1 MRWWNI
7 LRLPLVFLGLF
18 ALLSVAYSPLCAQT
32 FNTRTGR
39 ENITSLDG
47 LWRFHTGDNPAWASP
62 NFDDSKW
69 PLLRSD
75 RSWNKQGFPNY
86 SGYAWY
92 RFTIQIPD
100 GSKPLSLLLPSIYTG
115 YQVYANG
122 KLIGGAGSATP
133 TRDPVFAQATVFPL
147 RTGHTTLKT
156 IQIALRVWQYKPFA
170 SIGAGGPSGPA
181 VGGGP
186 SDSGGAVGETV
197 LLSRHFHEDRD
208 TQALAEVNQYA
219 YCLLAALVGL
229 TILVLFLFRTDDR
242 EYLWFAVLVLAG
254 AAGAALI
261 LLLNPASVP
270 YLLWLLSQII
280 VGSVSG
286 IASLIFFSIILHARR
301 SFLWWGACVS
311 MALQPLGVALFYF
324 QCVDWGVSHA
334 IGIGLTVPAYIWII
348 ATLSI
353 CALKKDKS
361 ARLLLAPTALLYGYR
376 ILDHVLSISVQIGWL
391 GKPISLDIPL
401 LAHPFPLYP
410 EDVINYIFIL
420 ALLIFLVR
428 RFSLTRREETR
439 LSNELE
445 AARSVQSLLVPAASP
460 DTPGFSVESV
470 YLPASEVGG
479 DFFQVLPGGDGSLL
493 IVVGDVS
500 GKGLKAAMTV
510 STIVGALRNEKERR
524 PAEVLANLNR
534 VLHGQVGGFVTCCA
548 ALIAPDGEMTLANA
562 GNPAPYRNGRELAV
576 EAGLPLGMLAE
587 DSYAETQYQLAG
599 GDRLTF
605 VSDGVV
611 EATNEKRELFGFER
625 TEQIS
630 SQAAAAIAETARK
643 FGQEDDI
650 TVLTVTR
657 IETMRTAIA

>member
-1 MRWWNI
+1 MR
-7 LRLPLVFLGLF
+7 LRKGLWPPMLFACFVFLF
-18 ALLSVAYSPLCAQT
+18 FPSTALLRAQT
-32 FNTRTGR
+32 FNLQTGR
-39 ENITSLDG
+39 QPIASLDG

-62 NFDDSKW
+62 NFDDSQW

-75 RSWNKQGFPNY
+75 ESWTKQGYPDY
-86 SGYAWY
+86 GGYAWY
-92 RFTIQIPD
+92 RFTIQVPD

-133 TRDPVFAQATVFPL
+133 TRDPVFAQATLFPL

-156 IQIALRVWQYKPFA
+156 IQIVLRVWQYKPFA
-170 SIGAGGPSGPA
+170 SFGARGPSGPA

-197 LLSRHFHEDRD
+197 LLSRYFHEDRD
-208 TQALAEVNQYA
+208 TQAMAEVNQYA

-242 EYLWFAVLVLAG
+242 EYLWFAILVLAG

-280 VGSVSG
+280 VSSVSG

-334 IGIGLTVPAYIWII
+334 IGVGLAVPAYIWII

-361 ARLLLAPTALLYGYR
+361 ARLLLVPTALLYGYR

-428 RFSLTRREETR
+428 RFSLARQEETR
-439 LSNELE
+439 LSNEME
-445 AARSVQSLLVPAASP
+445 AARNVQSYLVPATEP
-460 DTPGFSVESV
+460 NTPGFSVESV
-470 YLPASEVGG
+470 YIPASEVGG
-479 DFFQVLPGGDGSLL
+479 DFFQILPGDDGSLL

-510 STIVGALRNEKERR
+510 STIVGALRDYPARQ
-524 PAEVLANLNR
+524 PAEILAHLNR
-534 VLHGQVGGFVTCCA
+534 VLRGQIKGFVTCCA
-548 ALIAPDGEMTLANA
+548 ALISDNGAMTIANA
-562 GNPAPYRNGRELAV
+562 GHIPPYRNGEEMAV
-576 EAGLPLGMLAE
+576 AGGLPLGIVTDGE
-587 DSYAETQYQLAG
+587 YAESHHQLAP

-611 EATNEKRELFGFER
+611 EATNDKRELFGFDR
-625 TEQIS
+625 TQAIS
-630 SQAAAAIAETARK
+630 NQSANSIAEAAK
-643 FGQEDDI
+643 QFGQEDDI
-650 TVLTVTR
+650 TVVTVAR
-657 IETMRTAIA
+657 SQGALHAI